1 MDHTHPELHSH
12 SAPPSGLTPRPEYLA
27 DPDMVLFGAP
37 TKRDALEYLDREQ
50 KMLQPSLPKMQEGGP
65 VPPAPEEP
73 SIEERVAA
81 IAAQQGISVPEA
93 RGQLL
98 QATAAQ
104 QGVSLS
110 PEVIQQF
117 SVGLISLHDALA
129 QGLPKMQT
137 GGMVGMD
144 LFEEGDQ
151 DVNEALNMMATVAN
165 PEVPDMP
172 ATNGAA
178 PMMEETVEVTETITE
193 DQGPNDFKSAV
204 RDLKDTYKTE
214 IRNYISEAGMEGI
227 DRYLKRMDVSYNN
240 ELNNLR
246 KQFKVEILDP
256 EDMLLTEEFIAE
268 LMGASIPGMDDG
280 GVVMTQEK
288 LNELFGKGKFSLSD
302 WNNSSPEVQQVWL
315 NIAQIAKI
323 EQDKGTSSSI
333 DMTALNNL
341 LQERRGLSEEIGEA
355 ARSGY
360 ASIGSTGGH
369 FLGARSAGRQAELS
383 ARDAALADEIGLQK
397 ALLTAQAGGKG
408 AGGLDYELTADQRNL
423 VSLAEINKAKEERE
437 LLQEQWDEAIKAT
450 DGEFGEAI
458 DLFIKQT
465 GGKIPPQYKDQ
476 ERFIPELNKAGNVID
491 YYRHLIKKQQKAIE
505 NNDDDFYLQDELN
518 KWFTLRVV
526 PKK

>member
-1 MDHTHPELHSH
+1 MNWKTRQLFSNREQGIM
-12 SAPPSGLTPRPEYLA
+12 SGL
-27 DPDMVLFGAP
+27 DPIPM
-37 TKRDALEYLDREQ
+37 
-50 KMLQPSLPKMQEGGP
+50 MGG
-65 VPPAPEEP
+65 
-73 SIEERVAA
+73 
-81 IAAQQGISVPEA
+81 GSVPYP
-93 RGQLL
+93 G
-98 QATAAQ
+98 
-104 QGVSLS
+104 
-110 PEVIQQF
+110 
-117 SVGLISLHDALA
+117 
-129 QGLPKMQT
+129 MQT
-137 GGMVGMD
+137 GGIFGMD

-178 PMMEETVEVTETITE
+178 PMMQETVEVTETITE

-288 LNELFGKGKFSLSD
+288 LDELFGKNRFLLSD
-302 WNNSSPEVQQVWL
+302 WEKLDPSLQEVWL
-315 NIAQIAKI
+315 NKAQIAKI
-323 EQDKGTSSSI
+323 EQDMNTSSSI

-341 LQERRGLSEEIGEA
+341 LQERRNLSKDIGEA

-408 AGGLDYELTADQRNL
+408 VGGLDYELTADQRNL
-423 VSLAEINKAKEERE
+423 VSLAEINKAREERE
-437 LLQEQWDEAIKAT
+437 LLQEQWDAAIKTEEGDFA
-450 DGEFGEAI
+450 EALI
-458 DLFIKQT
+458 LFIGQT
-465 GGKIPPQYKDQ
+465 GGRLPPQYQGQIRKIPGLGKDGDLL
-476 ERFIPELNKAGNVID
+476 E
-491 YYRHLIKKQQKAIE
+491 YYLYLLGLEENGKPLGKSQLKKSLKQWATFE
-505 NNDDDFYLQDELN
+505 
-518 KWFTLRVV
+518 VAS
-526 PKK
+526 

>member
-1 MDHTHPELHSH
+1 MNWKTRQLFSNREQGIM
-12 SAPPSGLTPRPEYLA
+12 SGL
-27 DPDMVLFGAP
+27 DPIPM
-37 TKRDALEYLDREQ
+37 
-50 KMLQPSLPKMQEGGP
+50 MGG
-65 VPPAPEEP
+65 
-73 SIEERVAA
+73 
-81 IAAQQGISVPEA
+81 GSVPYP
-93 RGQLL
+93 G
-98 QATAAQ
+98 
-104 QGVSLS
+104 
-110 PEVIQQF
+110 
-117 SVGLISLHDALA
+117 
-129 QGLPKMQT
+129 MQT

-341 LQERRGLSEEIGEA
+341 LQERRKLAKQAGNVAHSA
-355 ARSGY
+355 YS
-360 ASIGSTGGH
+360 STGSAAGELLGKINAGKAAE
-369 FLGARSAGRQAELS
+369 LGAM
-383 ARDAALADEIGLQK
+383 DTVLADEIGLQK

>member
-1 MDHTHPELHSH
+1 MNWKNRQLFSNREQGIM
-12 SAPPSGLTPRPEYLA
+12 SGL
-27 DPDMVLFGAP
+27 DPIPMMGGGSVPYPG
-37 TKRDALEYLDREQ
+37 
-50 KMLQPSLPKMQEGGP
+50 MQEGGP
-65 VPPAPEEP
+65 VPEEP

-81 IAAQQGISVPEA
+81 IAEQQGISVPTA

-129 QGLPKMQT
+129 QGIPKMQT

-256 EDMLLTEEFIAE
+256 EDMLLTEEFITE

-288 LNELFGKGKFSLSD
+288 LNELFGKNRFLLSD
-302 WNNSSPEVQQVWL
+302 WEKLDPSLQEVWL
-315 NIAQIAKI
+315 NKAQIAKI
-323 EQDKGTSSSI
+323 EQDMSTSSSI

-341 LQERRGLSEEIGEA
+341 LQERRKLAKQAGDVAHSA
-355 ARSGY
+355 YS
-360 ASIGSTGGH
+360 STGSAAGEL
-369 FLGARSAGRQAELS
+369 LGKINAREAAELS
-383 ARDAALADEIGLQK
+383 AMDTVLADEIGLQK

-408 AGGLDYELTADQRNL
+408 VGGLDFDLSA
-423 VSLAEINKAKEERE
+423 AESEAITLRDINKIKEENER
-437 LLQEQWDEAIKAT
+437 LGKQWDAAMKAQKY
-450 DGEFGEAI
+450 DFAKA
-458 DLFIKQT
+458 FIAFYGQT
-465 GGKIPPQYKDQ
+465 GGKLPIEYQDQIRAIPDTGMKGDLGAYYQSLLKKDPPL
-476 ERFIPELNKAGNVID
+476 EGSKLRNEL
-491 YYRHLIKKQQKAIE
+491 E
-505 NNDDDFYLQDELN
+505 
-518 KWFTLRVV
+518 KWNTFTIVSE
-526 PKK
+526 